1 MSDKLYAYAALFDSP
16 NDIIHAAKTVSE
28 KGYINFDVNTP
39 YPVHGM
45 DSAMK
50 LPPSKLGFIT
60 LFAGLGGMTLALL
73 MMGWMMGID
82 YPLVI
87 GGKPLFPLPAFIPIT
102 FELTVLVATLTTV
115 AALLFFFFK
124 LPNNKHP
131 LHDTNYMKNVS
142 SDKYGIYIEAV
153 DAKFNENEIKLLFQN
168 LDASVIE
175 PVYFD
180 EEEVSFKTKVAD
192 PRFLTFL
199 AALAV
204 FVSISTYL
212 HLNKLLYIV
221 PFSWMSD
228 QEKAVVQETN
238 SIFPNGTTM
247 QTPVKGTVARGFIP
261 YPFENKP
268 EEAGKFLVN
277 PLIPDEVNLSV
288 GKNKYNIYCSPCH
301 GYLGEGDSR
310 LRGQFPNP
318 PSLHSEKMR
327 NWSDGS
333 IYHVI
338 TEGQNVMPSYRS
350 QFSRQERWAVVNYVR
365 VLQRS
370 LNAKETDL

>member
-1 MSDKLYAYAALFDSP
+1 
-16 NDIIHAAKTVSE
+16 
-28 KGYINFDVNTP
+28 
-39 YPVHGM
+39 M

-50 LPPSKLGFIT
+50 LPPSKLGFVT
-60 LFAGLGGMTLALL
+60 LFAGLGGMSLALL

-82 YPLVI
+82 YPMII
-87 GGKPLFPLPAFIPIT
+87 GGKPFFPFPAFIPIT
-102 FELTVLVATLTTV
+102 FEITVLVATLTTV
-115 AALLFFFFK
+115 GALLFFFFK

-142 SDKYGIYIEAV
+142 SDKYGICIEAI
-153 DAKFNENEIKLLFQN
+153 DPKFNETEIKELFN
-168 LDASVIE
+168 SLHASLIE
-175 PVYFD
+175 PIYFD
-180 EEEVSFKTKVAD
+180 EEEVSFKTKVAE
-192 PRFLTFL
+192 PKFLAFLT
-199 AALAV
+199 AVAV
-204 FVSISTYL
+204 FVSVSAYL
-212 HLNKLLYIV
+212 HLNQLLYIV

-238 SIFPNGTTM
+238 EIFENGLSM
-247 QTPVKGTVARGFIP
+247 QTPVQGSVARGFVP
-261 YPFENKP
+261 YPFKDKP
-268 EEAGKFLVN
+268 DDAGKLLVN
-277 PLIPDEVNLSV
+277 SLIPNEENLAI
-288 GKNKYNIYCSPCH
+288 GKQKYNVYCSPCH

-318 PSLHSEKMR
+318 PSIHSEKLR
-327 NWSDGS
+327 SWSDGR

-350 QFSRQERWAVVNYVR
+350 QLTRQERWAVVNYLR

>member
-131 LHDTNYMKNVS
+131 LLDTNYMKNVS

-168 LDASVIE
+168 LNASVIE

-238 SIFPNGTTM
+238 SIFSNGTTM